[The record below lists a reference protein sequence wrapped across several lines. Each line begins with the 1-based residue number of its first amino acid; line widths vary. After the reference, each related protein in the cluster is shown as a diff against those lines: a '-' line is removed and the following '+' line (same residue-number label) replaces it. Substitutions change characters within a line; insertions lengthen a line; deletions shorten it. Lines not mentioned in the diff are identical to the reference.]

1 MWNQGNAGPTTP
13 RRLPD
18 TTWLPA
24 RLRRNQGNA
33 GPTTPR
39 RRVLRAEHQ
48 APARN
53 QGNAGPTTPRPAR
66 LACSPAKVNR
76 EPRQRGAYD
85 AAAGRTR
92 CNFSCAW
99 HGTKATRGLRR
110 RGEQFVAC
118 ATIDL
123 EEPRQRGAY
132 DAAATTARQDRW
144 SLPPGNQGNAGPTT
158 PRQRGVLCAHTKLP
172 GNQGNAGPTTPRH
185 AGSKVAWCAA
195 DLGTKATR
203 GLRRRGASTAS
214 ARRPRSWWNQGNAGP
229 TTPRRAA

>member
-1 MWNQGNAGPTTP
+1 MTGNQGNAGPTTP
-13 RRLPD
+13 RRPSGEVS
-18 TTWLPA
+18 
-24 RLRRNQGNA
+24 RRG
-33 GPTTPR
+33 
-39 RRVLRAEHQ
+39 LDW
-48 APARN
+48 
-53 QGNAGPTTPRPAR
+53 
-66 LACSPAKVNR
+66 

-85 AAAGRTR
+85 AAATAGRSPGCSPDRGNQGNAGPTTPRLPMIVEVPTLTR
-92 CNFSCAW
+92 
-99 HGTKATRGLRR
+99 GTKATRGLRR
-110 RGEQFVAC
+110 RGGPDAC
-118 ATIDL
+118 L
-123 EEPRQRGAY
+123 LLRGLQREPRQRGAY

-158 PRQRGVLCAHTKLP
+158 PRQRGILCAHTKLP

>member
-39 RRVLRAEHQ
+39 LLVAVRSIALRA
-48 APARN
+48 
-53 QGNAGPTTPRPAR
+53 
-66 LACSPAKVNR
+66 L
-76 EPRQRGAYD
+76 
-85 AAAGRTR
+85 
-92 CNFSCAW
+92 
-99 HGTKATRGLRR
+99 GTKATRGLRR

-158 PRQRGVLCAHTKLP
+158 PRQRGILCAHTKLP